1 MAGAALQI
9 LHVDMDAFY
18 ASVEVRDNPSLAGLP
33 VCVGGPASGR
43 GVIAAASYEARVY
56 GVHSAMPTAQARRLC
71 PHLVVLPPDF
81 DRYTDASRRI
91 MGIFQRY
98 TPLVEPLSLDEAF
111 LDVSGCER
119 LHGGAVEIGRA
130 IKRDILKDTGLVAS
144 VGIAPTK
151 FLAKLASDLDKPDG
165 FRVIEPQEVRSVL
178 DPLPVSKIFGVGER
192 TAKRLAALG
201 IETVGDLASR
211 SRADV
216 VKEFGA
222 SGVWIHDLAHGIDAR
237 RVTPR
242 REEKSHGC
250 ERTFA
255 EDVGDREELRVF
267 LLQFCEEVAFGLRSK
282 GLRGR
287 TVTLKARF
295 SDFKTVTRT
304 KTLSAPTNLGPR
316 IYSVARELLD
326 RVQLQPLRLLGVQ
339 VSNLEDVRIP
349 AQAALFDGVDQPQ
362 ADGRGGWLATTEKLE
377 RATAGMDKLRR
388 KFGREV
394 VVPASLLG
402 RQKPRGLDGSN
413 GRVSPTAPSESE

>member
-1 MAGAALQI
+1 MSSPSLHV

-18 ASVEVRDNPSLAGLP
+18 ASVEVRDDPSLAGRP
-33 VCVGGPASGR
+33 VVVGGDATGR
-43 GVIAAASYEARVY
+43 GVVAAASYEARVF
-56 GVHSAMPTAQARRLC
+56 GVHSAMPTAEALRRC
-71 PHLVVLPPDF
+71 PELVVLAPDF

-119 LHGGAVEIGRA
+119 LHGDAQAIGRA
-130 IKRDILKDTGLVAS
+130 IKRDILRETGLVAS
-144 VGIAPTK
+144 VGVAPTK

-165 FRVIEPQEVRSVL
+165 FRVIEPDQVREVL
-178 DPLPVSKIFGVGER
+178 DPLPVSRLFGVGER
-192 TAKRLAALG
+192 TARRLEAMG
-201 IETVGDLASR
+201 ILTIGDLAGRERAEVAR
-211 SRADV
+211 S
-216 VKEFGA
+216 FGA
-222 SGVWIHDLAHGIDAR
+222 TGAWVHDLAHGIDAR

-250 ERTFA
+250 ERTFP
-255 EDVGDREELRVF
+255 EDVRDREELRLH

-295 SDFKTVTRT
+295 SDFRTVTRT
-304 KTLSAPTNLGPR
+304 RTLTGPTNLGPR
-316 IYSVARELLD
+316 IYATARELLGRVED
-326 RVQLQPLRLLGVQ
+326 RPLRLLGVQ

-349 AQAALFDGVDQPQ
+349 AQGALFEGVDQPSDEGRAGWS
-362 ADGRGGWLATTEKLE
+362 ADAERLA
-377 RATAGMDKLRR
+377 RATEGVDRLRR
-388 KFGREV
+388 KYGRDT

-402 RQKPRGLDGSN
+402 RRAATGRDGT
-413 GRVSPTAPSESE
+413 RAPG